1 MGNPLRVSRRWCT
14 CTLNHFGAGTDQ
26 AAAGRK
32 IRASPSRN
40 LSHLP
45 LEDNLNNQEIEKLHH
60 SPDGTVD
67 VHSIF
72 YTIQGEGPFCGQAS
86 IFIRLA
92 GCNLQCPGCDTDYT
106 SGRKRMSV
114 AILRAAV
121 DELKQDEQ
129 PDAPK
134 PLVVITGGEPF
145 RQNITYLCKSL
156 VRGGYRVQIET
167 NGTLPP
173 SPDLDPAVTVVCSP
187 KTGKIN
193 EALMPRI
200 TALKYVVK
208 AGLVVPRDGLPI
220 RALDHTCSP
229 SVAKPPP
236 GFRGP
241 IYIQPMDEGNVPA
254 NRRNLEAAKRSCME
268 HGHILQVQVHKV
280 IGVE

>member
-1 MGNPLRVSRRWCT
+1 MNTQG
-14 CTLNHFGAGTDQ
+14 
-26 AAAGRK
+26 
-32 IRASPSRN
+32 
-40 LSHLP
+40 
-45 LEDNLNNQEIEKLHH
+45 IEKSEH
-60 SPDGTVD
+60 SPDGTLD

-72 YTIQGEGPFCGQAS
+72 YTIQGEGPFCGHPA
-86 IFIRLA
+86 IFVRLA

-106 SGRKRMSV
+106 STRKRMSV

-145 RQNITYLCKSL
+145 RQNITHICLSL
-156 VRGGYRVQIET
+156 VKGGYKVQIET

-173 SPDLDPAVTVVCSP
+173 SPGLDPSVSIVCSP

-193 EALMPRI
+193 EGVAARVN
-200 TALKYVVK
+200 ALKYVVK

-220 RALDHTCSP
+220 RALDHTCAP
-229 SVAKPPP
+229 SVAKPPE
-236 GFRGP
+236 GFKGP
-241 IYIQPMDEGNVPA
+241 IYIQPMDEGNIPA
-254 NRRNLEAAKRSCME
+254 NRRNIEAAKQSCLS
-268 HGHILQVQVHKV
+268 HGHILQMQVHKV

>member
-1 MGNPLRVSRRWCT
+1 MNTQG
-14 CTLNHFGAGTDQ
+14 
-26 AAAGRK
+26 
-32 IRASPSRN
+32 
-40 LSHLP
+40 
-45 LEDNLNNQEIEKLHH
+45 IEKLEQ
-60 SPDGTVD
+60 SLDGTLD

-72 YTIQGEGPFCGQAS
+72 YTIQGEGPHCGQPA

-106 SGRKRMSV
+106 STRKRMSV

-121 DELKQDEQ
+121 DSLKEDEY

-134 PLVVITGGEPF
+134 PLVVVTGGEPF
-145 RQNITYLCKSL
+145 RQNITHICTSL
-156 VRGGYRVQIET
+156 IRGGYAVQIET

-173 SPDLDPAVTVVCSP
+173 SPDLNSMVDIVCSP

-193 EALMPRI
+193 EALGERL

-229 SVAKPPP
+229 SVAKPPA
-236 GFRGP
+236 GFKGP
-241 IYIQPMDEGNVPA
+241 VYIQPMDEGRA
-254 NRRNLEAAKRSCME
+254 DMNRRNLEAAKQSCFN
-268 HGHILQVQVHKV
+268 HGHTLQLQVHK
-280 IGVE
+280 IMGVE